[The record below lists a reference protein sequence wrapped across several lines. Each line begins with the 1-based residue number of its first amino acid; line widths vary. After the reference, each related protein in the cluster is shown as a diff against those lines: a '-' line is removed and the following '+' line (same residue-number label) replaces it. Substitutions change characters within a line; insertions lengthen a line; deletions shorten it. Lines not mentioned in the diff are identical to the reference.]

1 MLHNACCMRACCT
14 MSAAVGAF
22 LIGEVCGFEVALIF
36 GCDLLRKCTCDA
48 NWAICTT
55 CERAQ
60 GESATSF
67 AQLSSAEAAPR
78 CTQPVAEQGRTSTSV
93 QSLRSLELCLVVCAV
108 AGGAHAIGEA
118 VWAKGVVKRVRCTS
132 FDEMMKS
139 CVLNESQACSGPQ
152 IRMRVQPPPW
162 KRTPLR
168 LRRRN

>member
-22 LIGEVCGFEVALIF
+22 LIGEVCGFEVALIL

-60 GESATSF
+60 DESATSF
-67 AQLSSAEAAPR
+67 AQLNSALR
-78 CTQPVAEQGRTSTSV
+78 GVHSRRTK
-93 QSLRSLELCLVVCAV
+93 VVRWHVSCRV
-108 AGGAHAIGEA
+108 RGCWGAHAIGEA
-118 VWAKGVVKRVRCTS
+118 VWAKRVVKRVRCTS

-162 KRTPLR
+162 KRPPLR